1 MLVWLYICR
10 DKYYGML
17 AVTGAHVFLPHEGGQ
32 QGIVSG
38 QGDQEDKHHLEVKT
52 QKFNSFLI

>member
-17 AVTGAHVFLPHEGGQ
+17 AVTGAHVCRVMTSLVPSSHTK
-32 QGIVSG
+32 VAT
-38 QGDQEDKHHLEVKT
+38 KALCRVKVT
-52 QKFNSFLI
+52 RKTNIILK